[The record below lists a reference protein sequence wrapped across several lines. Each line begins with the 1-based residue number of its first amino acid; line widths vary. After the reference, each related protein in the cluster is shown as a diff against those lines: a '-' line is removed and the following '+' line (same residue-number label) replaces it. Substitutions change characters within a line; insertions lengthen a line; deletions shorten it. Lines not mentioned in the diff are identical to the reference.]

1 MNNWQRKS
9 DHLLREIVKFQT
21 YVDSL
26 VAAQK
31 EREAVYA
38 RREEKEK
45 EKEAA
50 TKKAREADGEVTGT
64 AELA

>member
-26 VAAQK
+26 SNAQSAK
-31 EREAVYA
+31 DSFYA
-38 RREEKEK
+38 R
-45 EKEAA
+45 KEA
-50 TKKAREADGEVTGT
+50 KEAEKRAKEEGSIVSTT
-64 AELA
+64 ASSS